1 MTQSQKQSVVVN
13 VGGDVAKKARG
24 KSKPRAKPRAKPT
37 QQQQTQTQMIMGQQ
51 QPFAQ
56 VIYPTQ
62 VGDVSRHL
70 NRMSVGASVGNLM
83 TATPSQQPVGHEASQ
98 DAYKQQVALAKKEEE
113 LQKKLIK
120 SQLDNALKK
129 KIKDDKKRLLYE
141 AELTAKSDKLS
152 ADILKEIEE
161 EAKKDVGFK
170 ITGDEVQATDKAL
183 AHLKKLVSQRVES
196 LVDKKP
202 TAQKPHSSVG
212 RLIEE
217 KPTANPLAQPQMASS
232 AEENPLLAV
241 GTQSL
246 MAMGE
251 EVIPMTIKTGIVAGG
266 GGAEEPIKLNPEQRQ
281 EMLQVGQELGLVGR
295 KTPLFP
301 EGFEAEEARG
311 EAERA
316 EQSRRFYED
325 NPAFF

>member
-1 MTQSQKQSVVVN
+1 
-13 VGGDVAKKARG
+13 
-24 KSKPRAKPRAKPT
+24 
-37 QQQQTQTQMIMGQQ
+37 MIMGQQ

-83 TATPSQQPVGHEASQ
+83 TATPSHQPVGHEAVQ
-98 DAYKQQVALAKKEEE
+98 DAYKEQVAVARKEEE

-141 AELTAKSDKLS
+141 TELASKSDKLS
-152 ADILKEIEE
+152 ADILKEIED
-161 EAKKDVGFK
+161 EAKRDFVPS
-170 ITGDEVQATDKAL
+170 GDMTEKMSKTDKAL
-183 AHLKKLVSQRVES
+183 AKSRKIIDEMVARSS
-196 LVDKKP
+196 KP
-202 TAQKPHSSVG
+202 TASKPHSSVG

-217 KPTANPLAQPQMASS
+217 KPIANPLAPAEL
-232 AEENPLLAV
+232 ARFKEENPLLAV
-241 GTQSL
+241 GTESL

-281 EMLQVGQELGLVGR
+281 EMLQVGKELGLVGR
-295 KTPLFP
+295 ENPLFP
-301 EGFEAEEARG
+301 KGFEAEEARG

-316 EQSRRFYED
+316 EQSRIFYED

>member
-1 MTQSQKQSVVVN
+1 
-13 VGGDVAKKARG
+13 
-24 KSKPRAKPRAKPT
+24 
-37 QQQQTQTQMIMGQQ
+37 
-51 QPFAQ
+51 
-56 VIYPTQ
+56 
-62 VGDVSRHL
+62 
-70 NRMSVGASVGNLM
+70 MSVGASVGNLM
-83 TATPSQQPVGHEASQ
+83 TATPSHQPVGHEAVQ
-98 DAYKQQVALAKKEEE
+98 DAYKQQVADVRKEEE

-129 KIKDDKKRLLYE
+129 KIKDDKRRLVYE
-141 AELTAKSDKLS
+141 EELTAKSDKLS
-152 ADILKEIEE
+152 ADILKQIED
-161 EAKKDVGFK
+161 EASRDFVPS
-170 ITGDEVQATDKAL
+170 GDMTEKMSKTDKAL
-183 AHLKKLVSQRVES
+183 AKSRKIIDEMVARSS
-196 LVDKKP
+196 KP
-202 TAQKPHSSVG
+202 TPSKPHSSVG

-217 KPTANPLAQPQMASS
+217 KPTANPLAQPQRASS

-241 GTQSL
+241 GTESL
-246 MAMGE
+246 VAMGE

-266 GGAEEPIKLNPEQRQ
+266 GGGAEEPFKLNPEQRQ

-316 EQSRRFYED
+316 EQSKRFYED